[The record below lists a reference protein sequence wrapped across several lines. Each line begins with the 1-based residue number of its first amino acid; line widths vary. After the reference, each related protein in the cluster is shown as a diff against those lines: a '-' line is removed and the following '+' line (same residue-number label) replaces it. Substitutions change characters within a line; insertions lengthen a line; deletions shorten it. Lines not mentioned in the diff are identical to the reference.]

1 MNVLKR
7 ILNFCPTGT
16 QSTKQ
21 NSLAPIF
28 QNEIIDE
35 VVKLS
40 DEGVTIVHLHARD
53 EAGLNTY
60 KREVYQQ
67 IIEGIKKYCPDLVI
81 GVSLSGRYFSELNLR
96 SEVLSTKPDMAS
108 LTMSSLNF
116 PTSASI
122 NSPDTIVYLINE
134 MKKFQVTPEI
144 ECFDSGMLRYTQY
157 LQTKGL
163 LPKSLYINII
173 LGNLFNASAELESI
187 VHLKNNFPL
196 NSKICFGGI
205 GASQFKANIYG
216 LLEADGIRIG
226 IEDNFYLERNIKA
239 SNSLLIKRIKNVSD
253 ALGMEFMSPNE
264 FRNIGILQR

>member
-1 MNVLKR
+1 MKR

-40 DEGVTIVHLHARD
+40 EEGITIVHLHARD

-96 SEVLSTKPDMAS
+96 SEVLSTHPDMAS

-116 PTSASI
+116 PSSASI

-134 MKKFQVTPEI
+134 MEKYNVTPEI
-144 ECFDSGMLRYTQY
+144 ECFDSGMLRYTQF
-157 LQTKGL
+157 LQTKGVL
-163 LPKSLYINII
+163 SKLLYINVI
-173 LGNLFNASAELESI
+173 LGNLFNASVALESI
-187 VHLKNNFPL
+187 AHLKNNFPP

-205 GASQFKANIYG
+205 GSSQFKANIYG

-226 IEDNFYLERNIKA
+226 LEDNFYLENSTKA
-239 SNSLLIKRIKNVSD
+239 SNYSLIKRIKNVSD

-264 FRNIGILQR
+264 FREIGILHR